1 MISNNKGGQNNGINQ
16 KQQQGDV
23 LQAVR
28 QDLLLKAS
36 PTRLVGTLPIQA
48 LMEFTGFWEHLL

>member
-36 PTRLVGTLPIQA
+36 PTRLVGTSPQQA
-48 LMEFTGFWEHLL
+48 L